1 MTRILLAVLL
11 LATSCWAPL
20 ACAASSSTDLPPF
33 LQLEGLERS
42 LKLSPPQKEQYE
54 LAVGATK
61 RLMLAITL
69 AAIQAKER
77 LIAELAK
84 PSPDFRVLEGMRDEV
99 LGETRTL
106 RREAREEWMKLYGML
121 DEAQVA
127 ELREFLQRRLDHLG
141 LLNDFLRGI
150 PDSRGRKGTPQYW

>member
-1 MTRILLAVLL
+1 MSRICG
-11 LATSCWAPL
+11 TC
-20 ACAASSSTDLPPF
+20 
-33 LQLEGLERS
+33 
-42 LKLSPPQKEQYE
+42 
-54 LAVGATK
+54 
-61 RLMLAITL
+61 TL
-69 AAIQAKER
+69 CCKVMG
-77 LIAELAK
+77 IAELAK